1 VLDDIKTDI
10 IKEKL
15 DNVFGYTPDETAKL
29 RYENKLNEYNDYKRT
44 YSEVKDEYN
53 VLFENPEK
61 TEEIKQKKRELF
73 KHIDENREIMEEF
86 KQTNNKQLLKDYVS
100 NNINNIQREARNL
113 RYLENEIIEVNHYKD
128 ENVFQVFKSEV
139 ALNKLETNAGEP
151 VSVISFIR

>member
-1 VLDDIKTDI
+1 
-10 IKEKL
+10 
-15 DNVFGYTPDETAKL
+15 
-29 RYENKLNEYNDYKRT
+29 
-44 YSEVKDEYN
+44 
-53 VLFENPEK
+53 
-61 TEEIKQKKRELF
+61 
-73 KHIDENREIMEEF
+73 MEEF

-139 ALNKLETNAGEP
+139 ALNKLESNAGEP